1 MIHRF
6 RQIQR
11 VLIYV
16 LFLNLA
22 VAFAKLAYGT
32 LTNTLSMQADGYHS
46 LFDGVSNIVG
56 LAGSFVA
63 SRPPDKEHPY
73 GHQKYETVASVFIA
87 LLLIFVGF
95 EIFKGSLGRFYS
107 ETVPEVTLISFL
119 VMLGTMGINLLVT
132 RYEYGRGTALKS
144 QVLIADSLHTK
155 SDIYVSVSVLV
166 GLLASKFG
174 FPFLDPII
182 ALFISILILRAGWS
196 IIKQSSETLLDMA
209 RLDEEDICGL
219 ALEVEGVESCHKI
232 RTRGC
237 MGDIRIDMHLLVRPE
252 MSVEDAHLI
261 SHQVSRYLKA
271 ELDGV
276 SEVIVHIEPATFLAH
291 GSEPFQESNS
301 LNSNS
306 SPELDYLSSDSP
318 HESDYLSSDSP
329 HESDYLS
336 LNSPHESDYLS
347 LNSPHE
353 SDFSSL
359 NSHQASGSPQKS
371 NSKKKS

>member
-11 VLIYV
+11 VLLYV
-16 LFLNLA
+16 LFLNFV

-73 GHQKYETVASVFIA
+73 GHQKYESVASVFIA
-87 LLLIFVGF
+87 FLLIFVGF
-95 EIFKGSLGRFYS
+95 EIFMGSLGRFYS
-107 ETVPEVTLISFL
+107 ETVPEVTLISFI
-119 VMLGTMGINLLVT
+119 VMLGTMGINILVT
-132 RYEYGRGTALKS
+132 RYESGRGIALNS

-155 SDIYVSVSVLV
+155 SDIFVSVSVIL

-182 ALFISILILRAGWS
+182 ALFISVLILRAGWS

-219 ALEVEGVESCHKI
+219 ALEVKGVESCHKI
-232 RTRGC
+232 RTRGS
-237 MGDIRIDMHLLVRPE
+237 MGDIRIDMHLLVNPG

-261 SHQVSRYLKA
+261 SHQVSRYLKTR
-271 ELDGV
+271 LDGV
-276 SEVIVHIEPATFLAH
+276 SEVIVHIEPATSLTH
-291 GSEPFQESNS
+291 GPVYPPSNS
-301 LNSNS
+301 PWKSDS
-306 SPELDYLSSDSP
+306 SPS
-318 HESDYLSSDSP
+318 
-329 HESDYLS
+329 
-336 LNSPHESDYLS
+336 
-347 LNSPHE
+347 
-353 SDFSSL
+353 
-359 NSHQASGSPQKS
+359 NSHQDSGSPQES